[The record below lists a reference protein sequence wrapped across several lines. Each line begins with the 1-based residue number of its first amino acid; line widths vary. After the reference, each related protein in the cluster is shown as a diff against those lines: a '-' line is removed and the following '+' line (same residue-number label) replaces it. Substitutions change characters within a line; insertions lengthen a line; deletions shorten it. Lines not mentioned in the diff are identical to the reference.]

1 MRRLQDLPIK
11 QKVTLVIL
19 PTCSATLLLAC
30 EALAAY
36 EVIDFRRALVRDMT
50 VLADVLAKRRRRQP
64 FSPAD
69 SSVRCLSGPAR
80 RFGEPQTKTAGRTGP
95 RILTKTPLS
104 RATRGGAGRQDA
116 GQVPLRGHIFA
127 TASPW
132 RLLSASCGPCPAR
145 KASENP
151 VLWYVVLNSCHFGE
165 NGETGT
171 LRRKGSPLSAR
182 FQSRALHRTGTAKNA
197 PHEPI
202 IGSTGTGKRLRKT
215 HRTGTSGRIS
225 E

>member
-69 SSVRCLSGPAR
+69 SSVRCLSWPAR
-80 RFGEPQTKTAGRTGP
+80 RFGKPQTKTAGRTGP

-104 RATRGGAGRQDA
+104 RATRGGAGRA
-116 GQVPLRGHIFA
+116 RRGPSAIAWTYFCNSIA
-127 TASPW
+127 LAASI
-132 RLLSASCGPCPAR
+132 R
-145 KASENP
+145 K
-151 VLWYVVLNSCHFGE
+151 LW
-165 NGETGT
+165 
-171 LRRKGSPLSAR
+171 PM
-182 FQSRALHRTGTAKNA
+182 SRAESVGESRTLVRRT
-197 PHEPI
+197 EFL
-202 IGSTGTGKRLRKT
+202 SFWRKW
-215 HRTGTSGRIS
+215 
-225 E
+225 